1 MTEMIATI
9 TIENFMVDQVA
20 GEGTKLLLHILIL
33 PVVLFTEVTEDRL
46 ENAPMVLEAL
56 AMYLAMAE
64 KIFEVRTLVEK
75 ENENAIDTHPE
86 SKPGQIEDTET
97 ENGNATIIMTDGKQI
112 TLPGIDL
119 IDSDQIEIVRIDRI
133 GAMTA
138 DLKDTMIAVAM
149 MSTVAMTEAIEL
161 KVLTD
166 QPLAI
171 LAILATLDTLA
182 MIGEEQVVDQLLGR
196 RCTLETCPPTSAK
209 MYFSKFLRL
218 MGLWKT
224 SI

>member
-1 MTEMIATI
+1 
-9 TIENFMVDQVA
+9 
-20 GEGTKLLLHILIL
+20 
-33 PVVLFTEVTEDRL
+33 
-46 ENAPMVLEAL
+46 
-56 AMYLAMAE
+56 
-64 KIFEVRTLVEK
+64 
-75 ENENAIDTHPE
+75 
-86 SKPGQIEDTET
+86 
-97 ENGNATIIMTDGKQI
+97 MTDGKQI

-171 LAILATLDTLA
+171 LAILATLA

>member
-20 GEGTKLLLHILIL
+20 GEGTKLLLHLLIL

-56 AMYLAMAE
+56 ATYLAMAE
-64 KIFEVRTLVEK
+64 KIFEVQTLVEK

-133 GAMTA
+133 RAMTA

-149 MSTVAMTEAIEL
+149 MSTVAMTEAIKL

-171 LAILATLDTLA
+171 LAILATLA

>member
-1 MTEMIATI
+1 M
-9 TIENFMVDQVA
+9 
-20 GEGTKLLLHILIL
+20 
-33 PVVLFTEVTEDRL
+33 
-46 ENAPMVLEAL
+46 
-56 AMYLAMAE
+56 
-64 KIFEVRTLVEK
+64 VEK

-171 LAILATLDTLA
+171 LAILATLDTL
-182 MIGEEQVVDQLLGR
+182 D
-196 RCTLETCPPTSAK
+196 TLACLQE
-209 MYFSKFLRL
+209 L
-218 MGLWKT
+218 
-224 SI
+224 